1 MSRLEDNTVEMRRLQ
16 QDGIPG
22 DLHLRFYLSPEQSS
36 QLGMNGK
43 KVTQPGRETQKTSR
57 QESPWNSHDLVTS
70 LCSNQPKKKNLLSHV
85 ASHRM
90 FRKFLI
96 LLAV

>member
-1 MSRLEDNTVEMRRLQ
+1 MLGQEGS
-16 QDGIPG
+16 PG
-22 DLHLRFYLSPEQSS
+22 DLHLTVYLGPAQSS
-36 QLGMNGK
+36 HLCMNRKKAPQLGK
-43 KVTQPGRETQKTSR
+43 EQQKTSR

-70 LCSNQPKKKNLLSHV
+70 PCSNQPKKKNLLSHV

-96 LLAV
+96 LLEV

>member
-1 MSRLEDNTVEMRRLQ
+1 MLQDTEGKLTKNLVDLLSWGDLDVSRLEDNTVEMGRLQ

-57 QESPWNSHDLVTS
+57 QESPWN
-70 LCSNQPKKKNLLSHV
+70 
-85 ASHRM
+85 
-90 FRKFLI
+90 
-96 LLAV
+96 